1 MTKQQESL
9 CVNERQTRWAER
21 RAVMTESIQ
30 NRWTRESPPAPA
42 ASEETDTPLDFEY
55 SVF

>member
-30 NRWTRESPPAPA
+30 NRWTRESPPAPE